1 MRRKEIIKFITGM
14 IEEGGLTF
22 TDYATKLEEIVN
34 KLSLEDIKISLLECG
49 VIPESFSH
57 DSTEEKLYSKYSD
70 MLLARAFTFIGIDSK
85 VIKERAD
92 SADVEGETKD
102 YTFVADGKVFRLS
115 RTAKNQKD
123 FKVEA
128 LDKWRNGKDF
138 ACLVSP
144 LYQYPKNKSQIYRQ
158 AIGRNVTLLSY
169 IHLYFILSQNN
180 PNKFNYKTLWL
191 VGKRLKGGTKG
202 AITYWKA
209 IDKMLCKI
217 LNKSL
222 KELEVVKK
230 LELDLL
236 KEAAKEEVAYIEG
249 KIETIKSFSH
259 EEAIERLIKAEK
271 LDQKINQIT
280 KMARL
285 K

>member
-1 MRRKEIIKFITGM
+1 MRRKEIVKFITRM
-14 IEEGGLTF
+14 VEDGGLTF
-22 TDYATKLEEIVN
+22 SDYAVKLEEIV
-34 KLSLEDIKISLLECG
+34 KGLSLEDIKMSLIECG

-70 MLLARAFTFIGIDSK
+70 MLLARTLTFMGIDSK

-92 SADVEGETKD
+92 AADVEGRTKD
-102 YTFVADGKVFRLS
+102 YTLVADGKVFRLS

-128 LDKWRNGKDF
+128 LDKWRGAKDF

-169 IHLYFILSQNN
+169 IHLYFILSQNK
-180 PNKFNYKTLWL
+180 PNKFNYKPLWL
-191 VGKRLKGGTKG
+191 VGKKLKGAKG

-209 IDKMLCKI
+209 IDKTLCSI
-217 LNKSL
+217 LNKNL
-222 KELEVVKK
+222 KEIEKVKK

-236 KEAAKEEVAYIEG
+236 KGSAKEEMAYIDG
-249 KIETIKSFSH
+249 KIETIKALPH
-259 EEAIERLIKAEK
+259 NEAIDRLIKSEK
-271 LDQKINQIT
+271 LDRKINQI
-280 KMARL
+280 KRL
-285 K
+285 S

>member
-1 MRRKEIIKFITGM
+1 MRRKEVIKFIIGM
-14 IEEGGLTF
+14 IEKGGLTF
-22 TDYATKLEEIVN
+22 TDYTTKLEEMVN
-34 KLSLEDIKISLLECG
+34 KLSLEDIKINLLECG
-49 VIPESFSH
+49 VIPESFNH

-70 MLLARAFTFIGIDSK
+70 MLLARAFTFLGIASK

-92 SADVEGETKD
+92 SADVDGKTKD
-102 YTFVADGKVFRLS
+102 YTLVADGKVFRLS

-123 FKVEA
+123 FKIEA

-158 AIGRNVTLLSY
+158 AINRNVTLFSY
-169 IHLYFILSQNN
+169 IHLYFILSHNK
-180 PNKFNYKTLWL
+180 PNQFNYKPLWL
-191 VGKRLKGGTKG
+191 VGKKLKGAKG
-202 AITYWKA
+202 AVTYWKA
-209 IDKMLCKI
+209 IDKILCKI
-217 LNKSL
+217 LNKNL
-222 KELEVVKK
+222 KELEAIKR

-236 KEAAKEEVAYIEG
+236 KESAKEEVAYIEG
-249 KIETIKSFSH
+249 KIGTIKLLSH
-259 EEAIERLIKAEK
+259 DEAIERLIKAEK

-280 KMARL
+280 RMARL

>member
-1 MRRKEIIKFITGM
+1 M
-14 IEEGGLTF
+14 IEEGGLAF
-22 TDYATKLEEIVN
+22 TDYVIKLEEVVN
-34 KLSLEDIKISLLECG
+34 KLALEDIKISLLECG
-49 VIPESFSH
+49 VIPESFNH

-70 MLLARAFTFIGIDSK
+70 MLLARAFTFFGINST

-169 IHLYFILSQNN
+169 IHLYFILSQNK
-180 PNKFNYKTLWL
+180 PNQFSYKPLWQ
-191 VGKRLKGGTKG
+191 VGKRLKGAKGT
-202 AITYWKA
+202 ITYWKA
-209 IDKMLCKI
+209 IDTTLCKI
-217 LNKSL
+217 LNKEL
-222 KELEVVKK
+222 KELEEIKK
-230 LELDLL
+230 LELNLL
-236 KEAAKEEVAYIEG
+236 KESAKEEVAYIEG
-249 KIETIKSFSH
+249 KIETIKSLSH
-259 EEAIERLIKAEK
+259 DEAIERLIKVEK
-271 LDQKINQIT
+271 LDRKINQIIR
-280 KMARL
+280 MAKL